1 MDRLPFRQVHLDF
14 HTSECMPGVGSEF
27 SEENF
32 KDALIRGHISSI
44 SLFSKC
50 HHGWSYHPTKVNK
63 VHPTLNTDL
72 LSRQLAVCEELGV
85 RTQIYIS
92 AGLDERK
99 ANEYPQFCV
108 HRLGE
113 HNTLLYPEFHFVCLN
128 NDEYIE
134 MLKNEA
140 LEVLE
145 LYKGRFDGLFFD
157 ICWPH
162 ACVCASCIKT
172 MMDLGLDP
180 QNPADVEKHRKIVYL
195 KYTKILN
202 DAIKE
207 VAPDM
212 PVFYN
217 FGDLPRNNRDVVN
230 ANTHHLELESLPT
243 GGYGYD
249 AFPISAAYAR
259 AIGREFAG
267 MTGKFHKSWG
277 EFGGFK
283 HPNALKYEA
292 GLSLAVGAK
301 CNVGDQLHPLGCCE
315 KSTYDLIGSAF
326 AEVEAKEAWC
336 GNVTAVTDIAIYSTE
351 DFVGWH
357 DPDTF
362 DCPDIGANRI
372 MLQGKYLYNVI
383 DCESSFDGYK
393 LIIFPDRVVFDE
405 ALTAKVNEF
414 LARGGKILLTG
425 KSGLCENG
433 KFFAD
438 FGVEYKGASEFKD
451 TFLVPDYEMSPNG
464 ITAYLMYEKGY
475 VTEID
480 SKVNVLAYMQN
491 SYFNRSLRRFC
502 SHRITPNNPESR
514 LPGAVINGNIGYIAW
529 EIFTEYRKHGTLHSK
544 QIVCDVLDSLLGDE
558 KTMETTLPSGGVA
571 TLMEQCGENRLV
583 NHLLYAVTTKRG
595 DTEIIEDAIKITD
608 TKVSIKLENKPKRVY
623 LAPQMTDLDYTFENG
638 KLTYNVDEFSLHQMV
653 VIDK

>member
-14 HTSECMPGVGSEF
+14 HTSECMPDVGSEF
-27 SEENF
+27 SEESF
-32 KDALIRGHISSI
+32 KDALVRGHISSI
-44 SLFSKC
+44 TLFSKC

-63 VHPTLNTDL
+63 MHPTLKTDL

-99 ANEYPQFCV
+99 VNEFPQMAV
-108 HRLGE
+108 QRVGE
-113 HNTLLYPEFHFVCLN
+113 HNTLLGAEFHFICLN
-128 NDEYIE
+128 NDEYLE
-134 MLKNEA
+134 LLKAEA

-145 LYKGRFDGLFFD
+145 KYKGRFDGLFFD
-157 ICWPH
+157 ICWPN
-162 ACVCASCIKT
+162 ACVCACCIKT
-172 MMDLGLDP
+172 MTDLGL
-180 QNPADVEKHRKIVYL
+180 NPENPEDVEKHRKIVYN
-195 KYTKILN
+195 KYTSYLN
-202 DAIKE
+202 EAIKS

-217 FGDLPRNNRDVVN
+217 FGDLPRNHRDVIN
-230 ANTHHLELESLPT
+230 ANTYHLELESLPT

-283 HPNALKYEA
+283 HPNALIYET

-301 CNVGDQLHPLGCCE
+301 CNVGDQLHPLGHFE
-315 KSTYDLIGSAF
+315 KSTYNLIGKAF
-326 AEVEAKEAWC
+326 AEVEKKEQWC
-336 GNVTAVTDIAIYSTE
+336 DNVTAVTDIAIYSI
-351 DFVGWH
+351 DAGIGWH
-357 DPDTF
+357 HPETY

-383 DCESSFDGYK
+383 DKYCDFDGYK
-393 LIIFPDRVVFDE
+393 LIIFPDRVIFDD
-405 ALTAKVNEF
+405 ALTKKVNNF
-414 LARGGKILLTG
+414 LNKGGKILLSG
-425 KSGLCENG
+425 KSGITE
-433 KFFAD
+433 KDEFFSY
-438 FGVEYKGASEFKD
+438 FGVNFKGESEFKD
-451 TFLVPDYEMSPNG
+451 NFLLPAYEMSPNG
-464 ITAYLMYEKGY
+464 IAPYLMYEKGY
-475 VTEID
+475 VTE
-480 SKVNVLAYMQN
+480 VNDGEILAFMQN

-514 LPGAVINGNIGYIAW
+514 LAGAVINGNIGYIAW
-529 EIFTEYRKHGTLHSK
+529 EIFTEYRKHGTIHSK
-544 QIVCDVLDSLLGDE
+544 QLVCDMLDRLLGDN
-558 KTMETTLPSGGVA
+558 KTIMTNLPSGGVV
-571 TLMEQCGENRLV
+571 TLMEQKEKNRLV

-595 DTEIIEDAIKITD
+595 DTEMIEDAVKITD
-608 TKVSIKLENKPKRVY
+608 TEVSIRLKKSPSRVY
-623 LAPQMTDLDYTFENG
+623 SAPQMEDLEYTYQNG
-638 KLTYNVDEFSLHQMV
+638 TLTYTVKEFILHQMV

>member
-50 HHGWSYHPTKVNK
+50 HHGWSYHPTEVNK
-63 VHPTLNTDL
+63 MHPTLNTDL

-99 ANEYPQFCV
+99 VNEYPQMAV
-108 HRLGE
+108 QRVGE
-113 HNTLLYPEFHFVCLN
+113 HNTLLYPEFHFICLN
-128 NDEYIE
+128 NSDYIE
-134 MLKNEA
+134 MLKAEA
-140 LEVLE
+140 LEVLKK
-145 LYKGRFDGLFFD
+145 YKGRFDGLFFD
-157 ICWPH
+157 ICWPQP
-162 ACVCASCIKT
+162 CVCASCIKT
-172 MMDLGLDP
+172 MLELGLDP
-180 QNPADVEKHRKIVYL
+180 QNPADVHKHRKIVYK
-195 KYTKILN
+195 KYTDILN
-202 DAIKE
+202 KAIAE
-207 VAPDM
+207 VDPDM

-283 HPNALKYEA
+283 HPNALIYEA

-301 CNVGDQLHPLGCCE
+301 CNVGDQLHPLGYFE
-315 KSTYDLIGSAF
+315 KATYDLLGKAF
-326 AEVEAKEAWC
+326 SEVERKEPWC
-336 GNVTAVTDIAIYSTE
+336 GNITAVADIAIYSIDE
-351 DFVGWH
+351 GVGWH
-357 DPDTF
+357 DPDTY

-383 DCESSFDGYK
+383 DRESDFEGYK
-393 LIIFPDRVVFDE
+393 LIIFPDRVVFDQ
-405 ALTAKVNEF
+405 ALTQKVNSF
-414 LARGGKILLTG
+414 LAAGGKILLTG
-425 KSGLCENG
+425 KSGICEDN
-433 KFFAD
+433 KFFCD
-438 FGVEYKGASEFKD
+438 FGVEYKAKSDFKD
-451 TFLVPDYEMSPNG
+451 TYLVPSYEMAPNG
-464 ITAYLMYEKGY
+464 IAPYLMYENAY
-475 VTEID
+475 VTEAAGDTEI
-480 SKVNVLAYMQN
+480 LAYMQN

-502 SHRITPNNPESR
+502 SHRITPNDPESR
-514 LPGAVINGNIGYIAW
+514 LAGAVIKGNIGYIAW
-529 EIFTEYRKHGTLHSK
+529 EIFTEYRKHGTIYSK
-544 QIVCDVLDSLLGDE
+544 QIVCDILDRLLGED
-558 KTMETTLPSGGVA
+558 KTLATDLPSGGVT
-571 TLMEQCGENRLV
+571 TLMEQKAENRLV
-583 NHLLYAVTTKRG
+583 NHLLYAVTAKRG
-595 DTEIIEDAIKITD
+595 DTEVIEDAIKITD
-608 TKVSIKLENKPKRVY
+608 TAVTVKLENAPKRVY
-623 LAPQMTDLDYTFENG
+623 LAPQMEDIDYTYENG
-638 KLTYNVDEFSLHQMV
+638 KLSYTVKEFSLHQMV